1 MAGVVRA
8 RRQLVDQQLAA
19 RRQEKFDAQD
29 ADDIELFERG
39 ARNGYSFPRD
49 FGRQVG
55 GGD

>member
-8 RRQLVDQQLAA
+8 QRQFVDKQLAA

-29 ADDIELFERG
+29 ADDVELFENG
-39 ARNGYSFPRD
+39 ARNCQKLPRD

>member
-8 RRQLVDQQLAA
+8 RQFVDKQLAA

-29 ADDIELFERG
+29 ADDVELFESG
-39 ARNGYSFPRD
+39 ARNSHSFPRD